1 MIIQYDY
8 CHILTSLNHA
18 FIAIIEQLTIHEF
31 LRDDHYWL
39 TVIIITNHIA
49 QPLSIIIHS

>member
-1 MIIQYDY
+1 M
-8 CHILTSLNHA
+8 TSLNHA
-18 FIAIIEQLTIHEF
+18 FIAVIEQLTIHEL

-39 TVIIITNHIA
+39 TIIIITNHIA